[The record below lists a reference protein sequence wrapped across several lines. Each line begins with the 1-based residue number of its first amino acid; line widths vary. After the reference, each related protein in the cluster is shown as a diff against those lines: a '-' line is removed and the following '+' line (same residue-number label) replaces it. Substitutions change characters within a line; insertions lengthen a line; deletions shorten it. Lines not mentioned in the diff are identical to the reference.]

1 MILITGI
8 PSAGKTTYA
17 PDALHLDAVRRL
29 PEAER
34 MAAYAGADAVEGT
47 FITRRSRIRLLEAW
61 EGRDGRRVCVWLDT
75 PLDICLAREKAR
87 GRGEWLVR
95 HHARRF
101 EPPTLDEG
109 WDEIR
114 IVRSME

>member
-1 MILITGI
+1 MILITGV

-17 PDALHLDAVRRL
+17 PNALHYDDVRHL
-29 PEAER
+29 PKSER
-34 MAAYAGADAVEGT
+34 MAAYAAADEVEGI
-47 FITRRSRIRLLEAW
+47 FITRASRAILLDAW
-61 EGRDGRRVCVWLDT
+61 KDREGKRVCVWLDT
-75 PLDICLAREKAR
+75 PLEVCIEREKAR

-109 WDEIR
+109 WDEIIR
-114 IVRSME
+114 VEM